1 MSQMCQGFPVVGE
14 DTLVQAK
21 HGTGYEGRDKDLYPV
36 GDLKCAKK
44 GTSIQLIDPKEFPDR
59 IAQKTKEKSWVKDI
73 CDEMGVIVKDQQNSN
88 YCWIHAPVH
97 GMECYYALSN
107 GVLKPLSAF
116 KAGADIKG
124 GRNQGG
130 SGITGVEYLA
140 KYGTCTEEL
149 HPSMDFSTRISVDQ
163 LANSELHKITEYD
176 DIDADNSQLMYQ
188 TAISLA
194 LSNIPYTVGIPRWSH
209 EVLAGTFLVWDP
221 SQFGWNFGG
230 VGLGADNSW
239 SRSYGTNGRFVLS
252 RAYSYW
258 DEMGA
263 IRGCTPAHT

>member
-1 MSQMCQGFPVVGE
+1 MMIQGFPVMGDDVPHAPEQGR
-14 DTLVQAK
+14 
-21 HGTGYEGRDKDLYPV
+21 GYEGRDLDAYPV
-36 GDLKCAKK
+36 GGLKCAKR

-59 IAQKTKEKSWVKDI
+59 IAQKTKEKSWVRDI
-73 CDEMGVIVKDQQNSN
+73 CDEAGVIVKDQQNSN

-107 GVLKPLSAF
+107 GILKPLSAF

-130 SGITGVEYLA
+130 SGIVGVEYLST
-140 KYGTCTEEL
+140 KGTCTEEL
-149 HPSMDFSTRISVDQ
+149 HRSMDFSTRITPEQ
-163 LANSELHKITEYD
+163 AANSELHLITEWE

-194 LSNIPYTVGIPRWSH
+194 LSNIPYTVGIPSWSH

-239 SRSYGTNGRFVLS
+239 SVTYGNRGRFLLSRSYS
-252 RAYSYW
+252 RW

-263 IRGCTPAHT
+263 IRACTPANK